1 MDSKVQ
7 KPDIESLT
15 LAFTNFNEVIEK
27 FQKTYETLQEKID
40 ILSKQVEIKN
50 LELEKKYYEVE
61 DIKNFLHNIL
71 ENEYTGVVVIDT
83 NGIVTHFNRA
93 AEIIT
98 GYNKDKIIGNAYT
111 LIDTNQKTDSRSAL
125 FTLSSG
131 KESYHRQK
139 NILTSENQVKSVEF
153 SATLLRDHEQKCL
166 GVVETFNDV
175 SEIKILQ
182 DRILQVETLAALGE
196 MSASVAHEIRNPLA
210 GITGFAGLLDR
221 QIPED
226 DPKKSL
232 VRSIIVGTTKLND
245 IISNLLTLTRPQKL
259 HLIQVNLNNFLSDL
273 IDYFKSSIPL
283 NEKKINF
290 DLQIDNKETIITIDI
305 QLFQQIIINILKN
318 SCDAIESKG
327 KITIKTKSN
336 IFEPISSILEEDE
349 KTELIKLFSDIEIS
363 ISDSGCGIPQE
374 IISKVFNPFFT
385 TKDDGNGLGLAISKK
400 IIQLHK
406 GDINIKS
413 QVGKGT
419 TFIINLPLYEQPN

>member
-1 MDSKVQ
+1 MDSNIN
-7 KPDIESLT
+7 KPDIVSLT
-15 LAFTNFNEVIEK
+15 QAFTNFNEVIAK
-27 FQKTYETLQEKID
+27 FQKTYEALQEKIE
-40 ILSKQVEIKN
+40 ILNKQVEIKN
-50 LELEKKYYEVE
+50 LELEKKFNEVE
-61 DIKNFLHNIL
+61 DIKNFLHNVL
-71 ENEYTGVVVIDT
+71 ENEYTGVIVIDT
-83 NGIVTHFNRA
+83 GGIVTHFNRA

-98 GYNKDKIIGNAYT
+98 GYNKDEIIGKSYIF
-111 LIDTNQKTDSRSAL
+111 IDINHKTDSRSAL

-139 NILTSENQVKSVEF
+139 NILTADKQVKSVEF
-153 SATLLRDHEQKCL
+153 SATLLRDHDQKVL
-166 GVVETFNDV
+166 GVVETFNDI

-232 VRSIIVGTTKLND
+232 VKSIIIGTTKLND

-259 HLIQVNLNNFLSDL
+259 HFIQINIYSFLNDL
-273 IDYFKSSIPL
+273 IDYFKSTIPL
-283 NEKKINF
+283 GEKQINF
-290 DLQIDNKETIITIDI
+290 DLQVDNMDTLISADI
-305 QLFQQIIINILKN
+305 QLFQQIIINLLKN
-318 SCDAIESKG
+318 SCDAIQSKG
-327 KITIKTKSN
+327 KIIIKVKSN
-336 IFEPISSILEEDE
+336 IFEPISNILEEDE
-349 KTELIKLFSDIEIS
+349 KAELIKLFSDIEIS
-363 ISDSGCGIPQE
+363 VSDNGCGIPQE
-374 IISKVFNPFFT
+374 ILSKVFNPFFS

-413 QVGKGT
+413 QVGKGS